1 MVILY
6 YLYFGWGN
14 TIDMNNTG
22 LIKDNFI
29 SIWHHFLF
37 FEIMRSKKAIDMIGN
52 ANGYLVFQ
60 IIAWHHILILTS
72 SSSSILRDEA
82 VKLWNKLSK
91 SGFESNT
98 VLTYTLISELTSLSI
113 ETVRRQVKKLEENNW
128 VSYTKKEGVKY
139 NPNEENNNFLA
150 GNFNVMEVEGLGQ
163 LLDVIEQKTTS
174 KE

>member
-1 MVILY
+1 MD
-6 YLYFGWGN
+6 N
-14 TIDMNNTG
+14 TS
-22 LIKDNFI
+22 LIKDHFL
-29 SIWHHFLF
+29 SFWHHFLF
-37 FEIMRSKKAIDMIGN
+37 FEIMRSKKAVDMIGN

-60 IIAWHHILILTS
+60 IIAWHHILIVTGYGTK
-72 SSSSILRDEA
+72 LRDEA
-82 VKLWNKLSK
+82 VELWYKLSK
-91 SGFESNT
+91 TGFQSNT
-98 VLTYTLISELTSLSI
+98 VLKYTLISELTSLSI

-128 VSYTKKEGVKY
+128 VSYSKKEGVKY